1 VAGGGWWLVV
11 VKRRRRR
18 EEAYAV
24 FVGGALHLEEE
35 LIGELG
41 GGTQHARAH
50 ELQLGRGQQPSDD
63 PARQALGQTA
73 HTTHDTRHY
82 SLVEPKEKEEMKKK
96 GGTCLLGVMRAK
108 DSCSPWRTRW
118 MDVCR
123 F

>member
-1 VAGGGWWLVV
+1 M
-11 VKRRRRR
+11 KMMMKKKMMKRRRR

-35 LIGELG
+35 LVGELG

-73 HTTHDTRHY
+73 PTTPHDTTHDTRHDTTV
-82 SLVEPKEKEEMKKK
+82 S
-96 GGTCLLGVMRAK
+96 
-108 DSCSPWRTRW
+108 
-118 MDVCR
+118 
-123 F
+123 

>member
-1 VAGGGWWLVV
+1 MMKKKMM

-35 LIGELG
+35 LVGELG

-50 ELQLGRGQQPSDD
+50 ELKLGRGQQPSDD

-73 HTTHDTRHY
+73 HTTRHDTRHDCE
-82 SLVEPKEKEEMKKK
+82 LKEKEKELKI
-96 GGTCLLGVMRAK
+96 GACLLGVMRAK